1 MELRKKV
8 VTLQKKQQNQS
19 NMSTLTLRIYKNEID
34 ATRLAFIR
42 RTFSIYKETEK
53 VLTVEGSK
61 DDILK
66 LYDNYLLSE
75 AQFKEAY
82 PDFMTYAERVAY
94 TEKMCECIKNYFRN
108 TLCEIIANGEETEEF
123 RRMRKFYLNE
133 LR

>member
-1 MELRKKV
+1 MR
-8 VTLQKKQQNQS
+8 
-19 NMSTLTLRIYKNEID
+19 TLTLRIYKSEID

-42 RTFSIYKETEK
+42 KSFSIYEESEK

-66 LYDNYLLSE
+66 LYDNYLLSD

-82 PDFMTYAERVAY
+82 PEYMTYAERVAY
-94 TEKMCECIKNYFRN
+94 TDKMCKSIKYYFRDA
-108 TLCEIIANGEETEEF
+108 LCEIMANGEKTDEF
-123 RRMRKFYLNE
+123 ERLRKIYLDE

>member
-1 MELRKKV
+1 MHRNQTTNKFNNKL
-8 VTLQKKQQNQS
+8 QS
-19 NMSTLTLRIYKNEID
+19 NMSTLTFRIYKNEID

-42 RTFSIYKETEK
+42 KSFSIYEETEK

-66 LYDNYLLSE
+66 LYDSYLLND

-82 PDFMTYAERVAY
+82 PEYMTYTERVAY
-94 TEKMCECIKNYFRN
+94 TEKICECIKTYFR
-108 TLCEIIANGEETEEF
+108 TSLCEIIANGEETEEF
-123 RRMRKFYLNE
+123 RRMQKLYLNE

>member
-1 MELRKKV
+1 
-8 VTLQKKQQNQS
+8 
-19 NMSTLTLRIYKNEID
+19 MSTLTFRIYKNEID

-42 RTFSIYKETEK
+42 KSFSIYEETEK

-66 LYDNYLLSE
+66 LYDSYLLND

-82 PDFMTYAERVAY
+82 PEYMTYTERVAY
-94 TEKMCECIKNYFRN
+94 TEKICECIKTYFR
-108 TLCEIIANGEETEEF
+108 TSLCEIIANGEETEEF
-123 RRMRKFYLNE
+123 RRMQKLYLNE

>member
-1 MELRKKV
+1 MA
-8 VTLQKKQQNQS
+8 
-19 NMSTLTLRIYKNEID
+19 TLTFRIYKNEID

-42 RTFSIYKETEK
+42 KHFVVFEESEQ

-75 AQFKEAY
+75 AQFKAAY
-82 PDFMTYAERVAY
+82 PEYMTYTERVAY
-94 TEKMCECIKNYFRN
+94 TEKMCESIKIYIRK
-108 TLCEIIANGEETEEF
+108 TLCEIIDNGEKTEEF
-123 RRMRKFYLNE
+123 RRMQELYLNE

>member
-1 MELRKKV
+1 MK
-8 VTLQKKQQNQS
+8 
-19 NMSTLTLRIYKNEID
+19 TLTFRIYKDEID

-42 RTFSIYKETEK
+42 KNFSIYEESEK

-75 AQFKEAY
+75 AQFKAAY

-94 TEKMCECIKNYFRN
+94 TDKLCECIKEYFRT

-123 RRMRKFYLNE
+123 RKLSKIYLHE
-133 LR
+133 L